1 MNDYLLKKQ
10 KEKLK
15 QYYFIIDNYNTSEI
29 QERVKDYS
37 RKVAQEIKN
46 NLQTEAEAETSDS
59 IIRILKNNKYIR
71 YLQMYINNNYPNADI
86 SEFLKFSDL
95 DKDPE
100 IKESEIPKLTE
111 IIKNSGYTNKK
122 DSDDL
127 FEYTEYQ
134 VMNYLNSRLLE
145 INPKLENQRVDPKL
159 GLSGVLMNFIGIPK
173 YSSGI
178 TQNTIQ
184 ELEEYSRNNQIN
196 LIILNKR
203 TSGQN
208 IQYKSIETPKN
219 QLNELYNTRKE
230 LIKQFN
236 IPTNDAKRKMN
247 IQYQINEINSQITN
261 FNSYNNIESVNEETL
276 ASNRPIQYIS
286 EPNNFSKGTTELYKY
301 IGKDEYKKYQVIW
314 YISDNQYQFTEIKS
328 DFTKLYNS
336 NGLYKLLS
344 SKHNLPKPIE
354 TINEIYFNL
363 NRPYYMLY
371 HMYKRSK
378 AEFKARDTYIQNS
391 KNITIEKSQK
401 KKLEEILEDYY
412 QKLGNFY
419 NSYFEEDQR
428 KLNNFIIHYELISD
442 VEELPKDY
450 LEYLQNLQID
460 FYRKT
465 SIDLT
470 QGITNNYI
478 TEYITNVKLLLQE
491 LLDFVYLQEKI
502 SGEKLV
508 KAMELLNKI

>member
-15 QYYFIIDNYNTSEI
+15 QYYFIIDNYRTSEI
-29 QERVKDYS
+29 QERVKNYS
-37 RKVAQEIKN
+37 EKVAKEIKN
-46 NLQTEAEAETSDS
+46 NLNSEIETSDS
-59 IIRILKNNKYIR
+59 ESIIQILKNNKYIR

-111 IIKNSGYTNKK
+111 IIKKSGYINKK

-134 VMNYLNSRLLE
+134 VMNYLNSRLLK
-145 INPKLENQRVDPKL
+145 INPILEKQKVDLKL

-178 TQNTIQ
+178 IQSTIQ
-184 ELEEYSRNNQIN
+184 ELEEYSQNNQIN

-203 TSGQN
+203 TSEQN

-276 ASNRPIQYIS
+276 ANNRPIQYIS
-286 EPNNFSKGTTELYKY
+286 ESNNLFNSILYKY
-301 IGKDEYKKYQVIW
+301 FGKDEYKKYQVIW

-344 SKHNLPKPIE
+344 SKYNLPKPTE

-371 HMYKRSK
+371 HMYKRNK
-378 AEFKARDTYIQNS
+378 AEFKSRNTYIENS
-391 KNITIEKSQK
+391 KNITIDKSQK
-401 KKLEEILEDYY
+401 KNLEEILEDYY

-419 NSYFEEDQR
+419 NNYFEEDQK

-442 VEELPKDY
+442 IEELPKNY
-450 LEYLQNLQID
+450 LEYLQNLQIN

-470 QGITNNYI
+470 QGISNNYI
-478 TEYITNVKLLLQE
+478 TEYIVNVELLLQE
-491 LLDFVYLQEKI
+491 LLDFVYLQQKI
-502 SGEKLV
+502 SGKNLV
-508 KAMELLNKI
+508 KAIELLNKI